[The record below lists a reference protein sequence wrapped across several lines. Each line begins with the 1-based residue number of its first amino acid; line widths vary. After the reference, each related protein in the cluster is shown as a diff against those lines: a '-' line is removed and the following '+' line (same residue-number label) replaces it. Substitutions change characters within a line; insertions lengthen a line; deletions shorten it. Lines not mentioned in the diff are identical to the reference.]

1 MILFA
6 LFIKLKYMLFK
17 RATTEQELNDVFS
30 LRYRV
35 YCFEKGYE
43 KPENYP
49 YGLEIDEYDPY
60 SVHFIGYLGSCP
72 VGTVRLVMSNTNGFP
87 MEKYCNVDS
96 RDFCSDA
103 RKVAEISRLAVSSVL
118 SKRLSINKH
127 EFTLSL
133 LRELCNIANQVNISC
148 LLAAMSTG
156 LDRLLNRCG
165 IRFTRIGSPV
175 DYHGVRI
182 PYLAHMEDLK
192 NELYENRRDIF
203 EYFFPLQEYSIK

>member
-1 MILFA
+1 MA
-6 LFIKLKYMLFK
+6 VFIILKYMLIK
-17 RATTEQELNDVFS
+17 RATTTQELNDVFT

-35 YCFEKGYE
+35 YCLERGYE

-60 SVHFIGYLGSCP
+60 SVHFIGYIESCP
-72 VGTVRLVMSNTNGFP
+72 VGTVRLVMSNPNGFP
-87 MEKYCNVDS
+87 MEKYCNVDTG
-96 RDFCSDA
+96 DFCSDA
-103 RKVAEISRLAVSSVL
+103 RKVAEISRLAVSSGIAK
-118 SKRLSINKH
+118 SLSIQKQ

-133 LRELCNIANQVNISC
+133 LKELCNIASQAKISC

-156 LDRLLNRCG
+156 LDRLLSRCG
-165 IRFTRIGSPV
+165 IRFTKIGGPV

-192 NELYENRRDIF
+192 KELYIKRRDIF
-203 EYFFPLQEYSIK
+203 EYFFPLQEYSLK